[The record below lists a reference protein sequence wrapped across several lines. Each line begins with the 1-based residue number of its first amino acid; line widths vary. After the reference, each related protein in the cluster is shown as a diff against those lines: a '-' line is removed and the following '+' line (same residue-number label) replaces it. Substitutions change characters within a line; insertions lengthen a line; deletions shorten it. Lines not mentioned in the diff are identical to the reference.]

1 MSSLSAWTHTKI
13 SFQTVEEG
21 QIFSQNVSQNRTTN
35 YKIYAMNIQNKFKL
49 KEQRN
54 KVVTQIKTKKAA
66 ILILDKA
73 DFSCTGDK
81 KETTN
86 DNNNKQIMLKHNSP

>member
-21 QIFSQNVSQNRTTN
+21 QIFSQNVPQNRTTN
-35 YKIYAMNIQNKFKL
+35 YKIYAMTIQNKFKL
-49 KEQRN
+49 KGQRN

-66 ILILDKA
+66 KLIIDKA

-86 DNNNKQIMLKHNSP
+86 DNNKQIMLKHNSP

>member
-1 MSSLSAWTHTKI
+1 
-13 SFQTVEEG
+13 
-21 QIFSQNVSQNRTTN
+21 
-35 YKIYAMNIQNKFKL
+35 MNIQNKFKL

-86 DNNNKQIMLKHNSP
+86 DNNIKQIMLKLNSP